1 MVLDD
6 LKRELEEIDRR
17 LADLPQGQVVLRKS
31 RGQECAWRLW
41 KEGAKD
47 RFELLGAVGGEE
59 HLRLVSMLQQRRDLS
74 RRRRVVAKQLL

>member
-31 RGQECAWRLW
+31 RGQERAWRLW

-47 RFELLGAVGGEE
+47 CYELLGAVGGEE